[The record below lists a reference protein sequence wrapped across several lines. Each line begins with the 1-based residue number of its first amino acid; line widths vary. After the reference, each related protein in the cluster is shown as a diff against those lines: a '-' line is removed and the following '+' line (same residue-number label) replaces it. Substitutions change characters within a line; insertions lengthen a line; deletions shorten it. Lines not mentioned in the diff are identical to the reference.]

1 EVNQRMEEINRVTK
15 QTDFNGIK
23 VLDNRTATDSSYD
36 FQVGSK
42 DNEQISIAIGKSSG
56 WNLATANAD
65 GTSSDTVNTYKF
77 TTTDAIKTAQ
87 TDVTAK
93 NTAYLAAKA
102 ISDADPA
109 DAAKATATTT
119 AKGLLDT
126 SNGTL
131 ATAVKTAT
139 TAGEAVNGNAR
150 TVAAEGFDVLKGQV
164 AADGTAAGTT
174 PLADIDK
181 ALKAVDTQRSVLG
194 ASQNR
199 FESTITNLNNTVNNL
214 TSARSRI
221 QDADYSTEVSN
232 MSRAQILQQAG
243 TSVLAQ
249 ANQVPQTVLSLLR

>member
-1 EVNQRMEEINRVTK
+1 
-15 QTDFNGIK
+15 
-23 VLDNRTATDSSYD
+23 
-36 FQVGSK
+36 
-42 DNEQISIAIGKSSG
+42 AIGKSSG